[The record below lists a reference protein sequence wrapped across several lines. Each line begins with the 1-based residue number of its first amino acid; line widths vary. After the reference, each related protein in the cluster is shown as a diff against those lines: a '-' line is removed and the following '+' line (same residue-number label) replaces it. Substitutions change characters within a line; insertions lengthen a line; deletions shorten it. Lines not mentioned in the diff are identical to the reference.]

1 MYLKAKETFLTDVE
15 EKKKKFEKFQSASD
29 KNTLV
34 KFSGN
39 AKQRNNNLMAFH
51 QND

>member
-1 MYLKAKETFLTDVE
+1 ML
-15 EKKKKFEKFQSASD
+15 EKFQSASD
-29 KNTLV
+29 TLV

-39 AKQRNNNLMAFH
+39 AKQRNGSLMAFH

>member
-1 MYLKAKETFLTDVE
+1 MYLKAIETFLTDLE
-15 EKKKKFEKFQSASD
+15 EKKKFEKFQSASD
-29 KNTLV
+29 TLV

-39 AKQRNNNLMAFH
+39 AKQRNGSLMAFH